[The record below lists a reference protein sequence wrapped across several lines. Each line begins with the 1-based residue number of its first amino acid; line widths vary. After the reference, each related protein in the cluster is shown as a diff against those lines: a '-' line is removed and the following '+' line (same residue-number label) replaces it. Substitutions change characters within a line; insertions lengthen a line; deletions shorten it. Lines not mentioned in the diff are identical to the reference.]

1 MFRGAEASGAF
12 SEQTTMKTTT
22 TLIAALAIGAVNAAG
37 VGPLVDLGYAKYR
50 GYYSPEYDLNI
61 FKR

>member
-1 MFRGAEASGAF
+1 
-12 SEQTTMKTTT
+12 MKTTT

>member
-1 MFRGAEASGAF
+1 MRAR
-12 SEQTTMKTTT
+12 
-22 TLIAALAIGAVNAAG
+22 LAALVPAHAIGAVDGAG

-50 GYYSPEYDLNI
+50 GYYSSEYALNI